1 MTDAIWTVQD
11 NDVFVSLK
19 SDQQI
24 NIDLPIQT
32 ENVTNDL
39 EAFLNTH
46 RTVGST
52 IYVDMDNTIA
62 GFNIKLAQLYGV
74 DNLLN
79 ADTTTT
85 SIPTQIANNS
95 PGFFQ
100 NLSVLPQAI
109 NNANGKGLLDLV
121 KSIHGSYSILTT
133 DTTSTTLN
141 NEKISWVNS
150 NLSTFPPTG
159 SVNFATSFNKG
170 PYGNSNTILI
180 DDSPSYIAQFKAA
193 GGQAFRYIYTTLE
206 SGSLPDGLS
215 LVNNRIEGTA
225 PSVSTDTTYTFTI
238 RLHYNSGY
246 VDRIL
251 KISIVAS
258 INRSMAYDSARI
270 SSERQSRTWKDL
282 NLNFSK
288 NPVTG
293 DITKLSGTES
303 VKRSVRNLIQTNH
316 YEKPFHPEIGS
327 GIRDLLFE
335 PATPLTEIFLAKK
348 IEETLVNFE
357 PRVRLI
363 AVNVNAQPDE
373 NSYRVWIEFYVV
385 NHPTPVIID
394 TFLERLR

>member
-1 MTDAIWTVQD
+1 MAAPLWTVND
-11 NDVFVSLK
+11 NDIFTSIK
-19 SDQQI
+19 SEQTI
-24 NIDLPIQT
+24 NVNLPIQT
-32 ENVTNDL
+32 ENATNDL
-39 EAFLNTH
+39 EEFLNNH

-62 GFNIKLAQLYGV
+62 GFNIRLAQLYGV

-85 SIPTQIANNS
+85 SIATQITNNS

-109 NNANGKGLLDLV
+109 NTANNKGLLDLV

-159 SVNFATSFNKG
+159 SVNFATGFNKG

-180 DDSPSYIAQFKAA
+180 DDTPSYIAQFKAA